1 MQSHKKD
8 QQSEGLLVFYLSAYS
23 LRISET
29 YSHTY
34 GINAVSYTHLDV
46 YKRQGSH
53 LCIRIFGAHPRQGRN
68 AHKVFIPADI
78 ICTFSAHVPITPT
91 CARRIKQILFRA
103 ENTVSRISESRYN
116 VAVLVQMIVERADV
130 DIHIRMCLLH
140 LFHTFRCC
148 DNAHQADIFYA
159 FIL

>member
-1 MQSHKKD
+1 MYPMERILCSSLTMQAPTC
-8 QQSEGLLVFYLSAYS
+8 VFGS
-23 LRISET
+23 LERIP
-29 YSHTY
+29 
-34 GINAVSYTHLDV
+34 D
-46 YKRQGSH
+46 K
-53 LCIRIFGAHPRQGRN
+53 GRN

-91 CARRIKQILFRA
+91 CVRRIKQILFRA

>member
-1 MQSHKKD
+1 MRRIEILVLKRFALARPREVVIRTARRKAVVSHGKNLV
-8 QQSEGLLVFYLSAYS
+8 LL
-23 LRISET
+23 T
-29 YSHTY
+29 D
-34 GINAVSYTHLDV
+34 NA
-46 YKRQGSH
+46 GSH

-78 ICTFSAHVPITPT
+78 IRTFSAHVPITPT
-91 CARRIKQILFRA
+91 CVRRIKQILFRA